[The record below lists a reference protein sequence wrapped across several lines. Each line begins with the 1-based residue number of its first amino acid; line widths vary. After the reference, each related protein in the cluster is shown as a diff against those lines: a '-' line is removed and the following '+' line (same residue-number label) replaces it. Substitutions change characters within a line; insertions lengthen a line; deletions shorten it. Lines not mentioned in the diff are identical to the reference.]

1 MYFVV
6 IVTNKFISRILLLK
20 LGWQIN
26 AANYVYQKSKS
37 FRYCHVSWDTL
48 NKANWKSNFT
58 EKRQVEIR
66 LLEVNRKVIWK
77 TTFIEHKRAKKILM
91 RSPSKS

>member
-6 IVTNKFISRILLLK
+6 IVTNKFISIILLLK

-48 NKANWKSNFT
+48 NKANFT
-58 EKRQVEIR
+58 ENRQVEIR

-77 TTFIEHKRAKKILM
+77 TTFTEHKRAKKILM